1 MKFFPD
7 MKYFLIVFSFIG
19 IVQASQAQLLKFG
32 LRGGASSTNLT
43 ADDLFITNSTAFDEL
58 KVKVG
63 DSKVGVHAGI
73 FARVN
78 VPVLPIYIQPE
89 LLFSS
94 VGGEYEVSSVVDG
107 NAETSIKDVKF
118 SRLDIPALIGG
129 KIGPFRINAGPVF
142 TFILNE
148 ENGFSAAVQEAAGLT
163 NADQDTKG
171 ATVGYQAGV
180 GLDLWK
186 LALDLKYEGDLS
198 KLGDGVTIGGNQ
210 YNFDTRNSQV
220 LLSLGYFF

>member
-1 MKFFPD
+1 
-7 MKYFLIVFSFIG
+7 MKYFLLVFSFIS
-19 IVQASQAQLLKFG
+19 IVQVSQAQLLKFG
-32 LRGGASSTNLT
+32 LRGGASSTNLS
-43 ADDLFITNSTAFDEL
+43 ADDLLITSSSDFDEL

-73 FARVN
+73 FARIN

-107 NAETSIKDVKF
+107 TAETSIKDVKF
-118 SRLDIPALIGG
+118 SRLDIPALVGA
-129 KIGPFRINAGPVF
+129 KLGPLRVNAGPVF

-148 ENGFSAAVQEAAGLT
+148 NNGFSDAIKEAAGLPDS
-163 NADQDTKG
+163 DQDTKG
-171 ATVGYQAGV
+171 ATVGYQAGI

-186 LALDLKYEGDLS
+186 LAFDLKYEGDLS
-198 KLGDGVTIGGNQ
+198 KLGDGVTIGGSQ
-210 YNFDTRNSQV
+210 YNFDTRSSQV
-220 LLSLGYFF
+220 LLSVGYFF